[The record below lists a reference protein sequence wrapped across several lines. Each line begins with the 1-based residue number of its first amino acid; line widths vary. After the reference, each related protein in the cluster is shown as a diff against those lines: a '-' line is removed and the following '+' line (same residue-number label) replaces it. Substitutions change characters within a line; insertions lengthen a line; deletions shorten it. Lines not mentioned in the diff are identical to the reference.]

1 MDDTPSVPVAR
12 AWRPAASNA
21 GRAAALAQRL
31 GLTTAQ
37 ATTVLVYD
45 ASAQAGFAGAIAA
58 AIRTAHPAPTRPEPV
73 ARFAAAHPNPPGT
86 SPYSGAALQRT
97 IRTMGRTDL
106 PLPHAWARVRG
117 QLEDERGGQSA
128 AAAFHLEG
136 TTFVVV
142 HDSCRAPLDPA
153 GMRTVYAWDST
164 ADGPAMGRGDDPDP
178 PGRKVEG

>member
-12 AWRPAASNA
+12 AWRPAARDA

-31 GLTTAQ
+31 GLTTAP
-37 ATTVLVYD
+37 ATTLLVYD
-45 ASAQAGFAGAIAA
+45 ASAQPGFAGAIAA
-58 AIRTAHPAPTRPEPV
+58 ALRIAHPAPTRPEPL

-97 IRTMGRTDL
+97 VRTMGRTGL

-128 AAAFHLEG
+128 AAAFHRDG

-142 HDSCRAPLDPA
+142 HDSRRAPLDPA
-153 GMRTVYAWDST
+153 GMRTIYAWDSS
-164 ADGPAMGRGDDPDP
+164 ADGPAMGRGDDPNP
-178 PGRKVEG
+178 PGRKGAG